1 MRILSQNPVAD
12 PASVLYRRCTVDL
25 ATGFVRQEDVPCG
38 NLEDVLGGFGRSY
51 QILAGRRISQ
61 AYSPENPLIMNTG
74 LLTGT
79 AVMTGLRTYF
89 SAYSPLKVSSLG
101 LPSAMWSA
109 GSGNFG
115 SKLKWTGV
123 DEVIFENRSDVPV
136 YAVFREGG
144 DGAQVELKPAGHL
157 LGLTSH
163 EKVMALHGEYP
174 DAHFAV
180 IGPGGEHYREVFMG
194 AIALSTDNQLK
205 SGEGKQRFAGRG
217 GMGSVMGY
225 KNLIAIVAQGS
236 DKPGAIT
243 PGIRDVN
250 RDVVKNGG
258 SARFQP
264 VSQGGQGGT
273 WANLDVLQAFHA
285 VPEYNFRPPG
295 DEMAERLLR
304 TNVEKEFPIR
314 SEACFRCGIRC
325 HNNLYH
331 PGSDGSAGKL
341 AAKFDFEPLILFGS
355 NLGLYN
361 SGEIADLVHLCDYLG
376 MDAISLGTTLAYVLD
391 YNARH
396 PEKLLFNGA
405 VFGQFERIRELMVQT
420 GRGELPG
427 VGQGVKRL
435 SEAVGEP
442 SYAMQVK
449 GLELPAYL
457 PDTNPG
463 YAFAIAGGHMSMGT
477 HMYLA
482 KEGKTGLDEWVQ
494 LITEQGLLQ
503 VGYDMIGLCKFV
515 GVGIGH
521 ELISR
526 AIREATGLEVT
537 PEEMVAAARRAYL
550 RGLALELRQG
560 YVDAEYTLPGQVFEN
575 PNPGV
580 ALPYFVTPE
589 FFAGLKER
597 VWEVFRPELE
607 GILPKGAQE
616 LPSQS
621 RNSQGDTIPCLH

>member
-1 MRILSQNPVAD
+1 
-12 PASVLYRRCTVDL
+12 LYRRCIVDL
-25 ATGFVRQEDVPCG
+25 ATRAVTQEDVPCG

-51 QILAGRRISQ
+51 QILAKRKITQ
-61 AYSPENPLIMNTG
+61 AYCPENPLILNTG

-79 AVMTGLRTYF
+79 AVMTGLRAYF
-89 SAYSPLKVSSLG
+89 SAYSPLKKSNRG
-101 LPSAMWSA
+101 LPSAMWST

-115 SKLKWTGV
+115 SKLKWTGI
-123 DEVIFENRSDVPV
+123 DEVIFENRSAEPV
-136 YAVFREGG
+136 YAVFREGT
-144 DGAQVELKPAGHL
+144 DGAEVELKPAGHL

-163 EKVMALHGEYP
+163 EKVMALHREYV

-180 IGPGGEHYREVFMG
+180 IGPGGEHYEEVFMG

-225 KNLIAIVAQGS
+225 KNLIAIVAQAS
-236 DKPGAIT
+236 DKPGTIT
-243 PGIRDVN
+243 PGLRDVN
-250 RDVVKNGG
+250 RDVIKNGG

-273 WANLDVLQAFHA
+273 WANLEVLQAFHA
-285 VPEYNFRPPG
+285 VPEYNFRPNG
-295 DEMAERLLR
+295 DDGAERLFR
-304 TNVEKEFPIR
+304 SRVEQDFDIR
-314 SEACFRCGIRC
+314 SEACYRCGIRC

-331 PGSDGSAGKL
+331 RTADGTPGRL

-355 NLGLYN
+355 NLGLYD
-361 SGEIADLVHLCDYLG
+361 SGEVAELVHLCDYLG
-376 MDAISLGTTLAYVLD
+376 MDAISLGTTIAYVLD
-391 YNARH
+391 YNGRH
-396 PEKLLFNGA
+396 PDSPICNGA
-405 VFGQFERIRELMVQT
+405 KFGQFERIRELMVQT
-420 GRGELPG
+420 GQGKIPE
-427 VGQGVKRL
+427 VGRGVKRL
-435 SEAVGEP
+435 SESLGEP
-442 SYAMQVK
+442 SYAMHVK

-463 YAFAIAGGHMSMGT
+463 YPFAIAGGHMSMGT

-482 KEGKTGLDEWVQ
+482 KEGKTGLNEWVET
-494 LITEQGLLQ
+494 ITRQGLLQ

-537 PEEMVAAARRAYL
+537 PEEMVAATRRAYL

-560 YVDAEYTLPGQVFEN
+560 YVDDEYTLPGQVFEN

-580 ALPYFVTPE
+580 TLPPFVTAE
-589 FFAGLKER
+589 FFARLKEK
-597 VWEVFRPELE
+597 VWAVFTKEMEGLLPE
-607 GILPKGAQE
+607 
-616 LPSQS
+616 
-621 RNSQGDTIPCLH
+621 